1 MANVSESQHSWW
13 EAFTIYRH
21 PRVIGMLFLGFSAG
35 LPLVLVF
42 ATLSAWLRDFGV
54 SKTAIGFF
62 SWVALTYAFKVL
74 WSPIVDQVRIPILYR
89 LLGRRRSWM
98 VVCICGVAAG
108 LVGMT
113 FVPLEPVPLVA
124 GSEASR
130 DAALNGLA
138 ALEAGVW
145 PVAGGTTNVSLPS
158 HLDVL
163 LLMALLAFVV
173 AFSSATQDIAID
185 AYRIEAVDLD
195 LQGGMAGTYQAGYML
210 AVRIVGGA
218 FALYIADWFDW
229 RTSYLVMAAC
239 MTVGFITVMMIK
251 EPDISHSR
259 EAERPKAAQR
269 DTAPLP
275 ARLAA
280 SMRSAASWFIQ
291 AIIEPFVDFLARNG
305 RVGLVI
311 LVFIALFRLSDI
323 TLGVMAYPFYI
334 DMGFSLTDIANATK
348 VLGLVV
354 TIVGAG
360 FGGLLVYRIGV
371 MPTLF
376 IAAVLLMLT
385 NLLFAWM
392 AWLGSNEFWVIA
404 VAVSADNFAFGISG
418 SAFIA
423 YLSSLTSISYTAT
436 QYALFTSLMLLPGKL
451 LAGFSGVI
459 VDAAGYVIFFLY
471 ASSLGIPAILL
482 VLVLMYLE
490 RTGHLARA
498 QAAAGAGE

>member
-1 MANVSESQHSWW
+1 
-13 EAFTIYRH
+13 
-21 PRVIGMLFLGFSAG
+21 
-35 LPLVLVF
+35 
-42 ATLSAWLRDFGV
+42 
-54 SKTAIGFF
+54 
-62 SWVALTYAFKVL
+62 
-74 WSPIVDQVRIPILYR
+74 ILA
-89 LLGRRRSWM
+89 
-98 VVCICGVAAG
+98 ICGVIGG
-108 LVGMT
+108 LVGM
-113 FVPLEPVPLVA
+113 A
-124 GSEASR
+124 
-130 DAALNGLA
+130 
-138 ALEAGVW
+138 
-145 PVAGGTTNVSLPS
+145 TTDPTQDLWT
-158 HLDVL
+158 
-163 LLMALLAFVV
+163 MALFAFMV

-185 AYRIEAVDLD
+185 AYRIEAVDVE

-218 FALYIADWFDW
+218 FALYIAEWLDWS
-229 RTSYLVMAAC
+229 TSYLVMAAC
-239 MTVGFITVMMIK
+239 MGVGFVTVLIIR
-251 EPDISHSR
+251 EPETATRGGADS
-259 EAERPKAAQR
+259 EA
-269 DTAPLP
+269 
-275 ARLAA
+275 AA
-280 SMRSAASWFIQ
+280 SRTRLVELPGKAVRWFIR
-291 AIIEPFVDFLARNG
+291 AIVDPFVDFFVRNG
-305 RVGLVI
+305 WLGLVI
-311 LVFIALFRLSDI
+311 LVFIGLFRLSDI
-323 TLGVMAYPFYI
+323 TLGVMANPFYI

-354 TIVGAG
+354 TIAGAG

-371 MPTLF
+371 MPTLL

-423 YLSSLTSISYTAT
+423 YLSSLTSVSYTAT

-459 VDAAGYVIFFLY
+459 LDATDYVIFFLY

-498 QAAAGAGE
+498 QAAAGAGG